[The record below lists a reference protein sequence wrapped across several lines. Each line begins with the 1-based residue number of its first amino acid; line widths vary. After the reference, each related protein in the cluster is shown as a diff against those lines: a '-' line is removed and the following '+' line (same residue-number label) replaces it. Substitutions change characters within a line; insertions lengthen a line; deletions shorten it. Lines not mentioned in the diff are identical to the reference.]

1 MAEIEVGDLVLARG
15 PAGRFWAQ
23 VQGVRLG
30 RLAVERL
37 DGRPAGPLSRRDVLR
52 VFKDAGAPDGMP
64 RTVRERPSGQLRLDL
79 GRERDQD

>member
-15 PAGRFWAQ
+15 ATGRFWAL

-37 DGRPAGPLSRRDVLR
+37 DGRPGGPLSRRDVVR
-52 VFKDAGAPDGMP
+52 VFKDAGAPDGP
-64 RTVRERPSGQLRLDL
+64 LPQAGRERPTGQLRLDL
-79 GRERDQD
+79 DR